1 MKVDDTVL
9 MAYVDDEL
17 SPQERQ
23 EIEDELRA
31 HAELADKVA
40 LFQASRLPYREAFA
54 EQKLP
59 PVPASLARRVDDL
72 IRAHTPRRPNRQWP
86 PPLRKATT
94 RKAQTTPRSNTT
106 RKCRLP
112 RPCARACV
120 SRR

>member
-72 IRAHTPRRPNRQWP
+72 IRAHTQRPKQAVP
-86 PPLRKATT
+86 PAA
-94 RKAQTTPRSNTT
+94 AQGDNAQSANDPAIEHNAQMPPSAPVRS
-106 RKCRLP
+106 RMRIAP
-112 RPCARACV
+112 A
-120 SRR
+120 